1 MRLVRRHVRTKS
13 QWIVDDRGSVVLEFL
28 AFGLLLQ
35 LSVLI
40 WLINVSS
47 IQGQQIAAESV
58 ARHSLRAF
66 LLNDTE
72 PEITGQQIL
81 HDFGIPLQPRL
92 NFACEPDCDTPG
104 SVLRLQVQVGAA
116 KAQAVTVR

>member
-1 MRLVRRHVRTKS
+1 
-13 QWIVDDRGSVVLEFL
+13 VLEFL

-81 HDFGIPLQPRL
+81 NDFGIRLQPRF
-92 NFACEPDCDTPG
+92 NFTCEPDCDTPG
-104 SVLRLQVQVGAA
+104 SVLRLQVQVVAA